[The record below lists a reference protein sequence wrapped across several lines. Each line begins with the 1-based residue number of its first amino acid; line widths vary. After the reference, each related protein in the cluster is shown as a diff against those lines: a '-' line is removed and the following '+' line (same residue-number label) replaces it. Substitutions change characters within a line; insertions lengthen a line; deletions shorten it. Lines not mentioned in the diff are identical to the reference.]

1 MNITC
6 NFVTD
11 FVELYYENLVS
22 PETALAI
29 RSHLKT
35 CTHCRNY
42 YHDYQT
48 IKNKKSSPAV
58 NISDLEEDMTGT
70 EERLCA
76 NLSKRLRR
84 RRFWGLVGTSAVIGA
99 GSVMLTIG
107 LFLTYKRNNS
117 A

>member
-11 FVELYYENLVS
+11 FVELYHENLVS

-35 CTHCRNY
+35 CTNCRNY
-42 YHDYQT
+42 YHEYQN
-48 IKNKKSSPAV
+48 IKNYKSSPAV
-58 NISDLEEDMTGT
+58 NVLDLDDDISVT

-84 RRFWGLVGTSAVIGA
+84 RRFWGIVGTSAVIGA

-107 LFLTYKRNNS
+107 LFLTFKHSDS